1 MQSLY
6 LNTLIVNNDL
16 GKYVKTLIIIID
28 LEESSWNYVL
38 GMKQSESRI

>member
-28 LEESSWNYVL
+28 LEESSWNCVL